1 VGAGPQRGLTVATTV
16 KPLVVDNVSKSFGGL
31 QALYRVSLS
40 METGERRAVLG
51 PNGAGKSTLFN
62 QISGIDNPT
71 EGRIYLFGQD
81 VTAMPAH
88 RRTALGLARTFQI
101 TQLFPKLTLAKNLLL
116 ALQGLDGMKFSML
129 RPMNSYKRIL
139 TRVEELLDQWQ
150 LQDKQGV
157 AVQDLSYGEQRQVE
171 ILLAMAQQP
180 RLLLLDE
187 PTAGLSPMETASVVK
202 LIQRLPREVT
212 ILLIEHD
219 MDVAFELV
227 EMATVLHTGRVI
239 AAGPCEEVRGS
250 ALVQEIYL
258 GKKVQQKS
266 QESRVGRREHEPA

>member
-1 VGAGPQRGLTVATTV
+1 VATTV
-16 KPLVVDNVSKSFGGL
+16 KPLVVDNVSKNFGGL

-62 QISGIDNPT
+62 QINGIDNPT

-139 TRVEELLDQWQ
+139 LRVEELLDQWQ

-258 GKKVQQKS
+258 GKKVQQDS

>member
-1 VGAGPQRGLTVATTV
+1 MGAGPQRGLTVATTV

-227 EMATVLHTGRVI
+227 EMTTVLHTGRVI

>member
-16 KPLVVDNVSKSFGGL
+16 KPLVVDNVSKNFGGL

-62 QISGIDNPT
+62 QINGIDNPT

-139 TRVEELLDQWQ
+139 LRVEELLDQWQ

-258 GKKVQQKS
+258 GEKVQQDS

>member
-1 VGAGPQRGLTVATTV
+1 MGAGPQRGLTVATTV
-16 KPLVVDNVSKSFGGL
+16 KPLVVDNVSKNFGGL

-62 QISGIDNPT
+62 QINGIDNPT

-139 TRVEELLDQWQ
+139 LRVEELLDQWQ

-258 GKKVQQKS
+258 GKKVQQDS

>member
-1 VGAGPQRGLTVATTV
+1 VAATV
-16 KPLVVDNVSKSFGGL
+16 KPLVVDNVSKNFGGL
-31 QALYRVSLS
+31 QALTRVSLS
-40 METGERRAVLG
+40 MEIGERLAILG

-62 QISGIDNPT
+62 QITGIDKPT
-71 EGRIYLFGQD
+71 QGRIYLFSQD

-88 RRTALGLARTFQI
+88 LRTALGLARTFQI

-116 ALQGLDGMKFSML
+116 ALQGLRGMKFSML
-129 RPMNSYKRIL
+129 RPMTSYKRIL
-139 TRVEELLDQWQ
+139 TMMEELLDQWQ
-150 LQDKQGV
+150 LRDKQGV

-171 ILLAMAQQP
+171 ILLAMAQEP

-227 EMATVLHTGRVI
+227 EMAAVLHMGKVI
-239 AAGPCEEVRGS
+239 AAGPCADVRAS

-258 GKKVQQKS
+258 GDKTRQDTK
-266 QESRVGRREHEPA
+266 EGRVGGREHEPA

>member
-1 VGAGPQRGLTVATTV
+1 VATTV
-16 KPLVVDNVSKSFGGL
+16 KPLVVENVSKSFGGL
-31 QALYRVSLS
+31 QALCRVSLS

-62 QISGIDNPT
+62 QISGIDRPT

-88 RRTALGLARTFQI
+88 GRTALGLARTFQI

-129 RPMNSYKRIL
+129 RPMSSYKRIL
-139 TRVEELLDQWQ
+139 AMEEELLDQWQ
-150 LQDKQGV
+150 LWDKQGV

-187 PTAGLSPMETASVVK
+187 PTAGLSPAETASVVK

-227 EMATVLHTGRVI
+227 EMATVLNTGIVM
-239 AAGPCEEVRGS
+239 ADGPCGEVRGN

-258 GKKVQQKS
+258 GKKVQKDNQKS
-266 QESRVGRREHEPA
+266 RIGRRKHEPA